1 MFPGAFSGWPSGEPR
16 RGRGGGPRS
25 GMAASSL
32 LVGRFANHHARP
44 LLTRLLFGLPLR
56 LRVSR
61 RRTAGGSWAE
71 SRGVSCAGH
80 GSVPV
85 TLALPLS
92 TLCPARVPAR
102 LFHNLTLFKFHFYK
116 YALSMDP

>member
-61 RRTAGGSWAE
+61 RRTAGGSQGVGRKAGVCRARGTE
-71 SRGVSCAGH
+71 ASLSRS
-80 GSVPV
+80 
-85 TLALPLS
+85 
-92 TLCPARVPAR
+92 RFR
-102 LFHNLTLFKFHFYK
+102 
-116 YALSMDP
+116 